1 MKLKYRKYKNIQNM
15 FQATVIRDNSGNL
28 VCVKDFVEKGSNSL
42 QENDTNPATKGLMS
56 KTTCE
61 RCGKEDE
68 NCKMCSGCHRVVYCG
83 GECQHLHW
91 PEHKINCTVSVEVIF
106 TYDYRG
112 DHGQDIYNVFLKAN
126 IKEEAF
132 VKSILDTIPLHADNL
147 HDLHHL
153 IRLSTATDGD
163 FMMSFRNK
171 NKGKYYFN
179 QRIYPTPYTKQWQ
192 KYLRN
197 YILTRE

>member
-1 MKLKYRKYKNIQNM
+1 M
-15 FQATVIRDNSGNL
+15 FQATVIRHNNGNL
-28 VCVKDFVEKGSNSL
+28 VCVKDFVEKGSSCL
-42 QENDTNPATKGLMS
+42 QENDTNPATKGLTNF
-56 KTTCE
+56 KICE
-61 RCGKEDE
+61 RCGKEDD

-91 PEHKINCTVSVEVIF
+91 QEHKNNCTVSVEVIF

-112 DHGQDIYNVFLKAN
+112 DHGQDIYNVFLKSN

-132 VKSILDTIPLHADNL
+132 VRSILDTIPLHADNL

-153 IRLSTATDGD
+153 IRISTATEGD
-163 FMMSFRNK
+163 FMPFRHK
-171 NKGKYYFN
+171 NQGKYYFN

-197 YILTRE
+197 YILSRE

>member
-1 MKLKYRKYKNIQNM
+1 M
-15 FQATVIRDNSGNL
+15 FQTHVIRDNRGNDIDVRDFAERGS
-28 VCVKDFVEKGSNSL
+28 VCLYDNKFGI
-42 QENDTNPATKGLMS
+42 DTNPATKGLMS

-61 RCGKEDE
+61 GCGNEDK
-68 NCKMCSGCHRVVYCG
+68 NCRMCSGCRRVVYCG
-83 GECQHLHW
+83 GDCQHAHW
-91 PEHKINCTVSVEVIF
+91 QQHKENCTVSVEVIF

-112 DHGQDIYNVFLKAN
+112 DHGQDIYNVFLNAN
-126 IKEEAF
+126 ISEENF

-163 FMMSFRNK
+163 FMSFRHK
-171 NKGKYYFN
+171 NKGKYFFS

-197 YILTRE
+197 YILSRE